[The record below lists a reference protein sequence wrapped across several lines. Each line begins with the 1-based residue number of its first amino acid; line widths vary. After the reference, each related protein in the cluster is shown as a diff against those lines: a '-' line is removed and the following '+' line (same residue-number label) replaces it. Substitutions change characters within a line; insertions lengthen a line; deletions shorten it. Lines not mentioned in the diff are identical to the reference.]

1 MNSVMKAWGDL
12 PPIFA
17 DRLMALLC
25 APGRLTHGL
34 HRVNQLL
41 IEADR
46 ACHPHWL
53 RPLRWAVLYRTAV
66 YDPLS
71 PPGENQRA
79 SAELWLEHFPAIFET
94 VRGVS
99 GSWEQEV
106 AAVIEAVAVPFERP
120 ESFLPWQHALLDLS
134 LGWLGEPKGLYAAR
148 RVFQAAA
155 YEAAGGEP
163 GDWLRLRRD
172 FLEQALACPRLYDCV
187 YMEREA
193 QARENARRE
202 LGRM

>member
-25 APGRLTHGL
+25 APGRPGHGL

-53 RPLRWAVLYRTAV
+53 RPLRGAALYHTAV
-66 YDPLS
+66 HDPLA
-71 PPGENQRA
+71 PPGANQRA

-94 VRGVS
+94 VRGVA

-106 AAVIEAVAVPFERP
+106 AAVIEASPFARP
-120 ESFLPWQHALLDLS
+120 ESFLPWQHAFLDLG
-134 LGWLGEPKGLYAAR
+134 LGWLGEAEGLYAAR

-155 YEAAGGEP
+155 HEAAGGNP
-163 GDWLRLRRD
+163 GDWLGSRRD
-172 FLEQALACPRLYDCV
+172 FLERALACPRLFHRAYA
-187 YMEREA
+187 EREA
-193 QARENARRE
+193 QARQNASRE
-202 LGRM
+202 LGR

>member
-1 MNSVMKAWGDL
+1 MNSVMKAWSDL

-25 APGRLTHGL
+25 APDRRTHGL

-53 RPLRWAVLYRTAV
+53 RPLRWAVLYHTAV
-66 YDPLS
+66 HDPLAS
-71 PPGENQRA
+71 EAENQHA

-94 VRGVS
+94 VRGLS
-99 GSWEQEV
+99 GIWEQEV
-106 AAVIEAVAVPFERP
+106 AAAIEASSFARP
-120 ESFLPWQHALLDLS
+120 ESFLPWQHAFLDLG
-134 LGWLGEPKGLYAAR
+134 LGWLGEAEGLYAAQR
-148 RVFQAAA
+148 DWHAAA
-155 YEAAGGEP
+155 YQAAGGDP
-163 GDWLRLRRD
+163 GDWLRSRRD
-172 FLEQALACPRLYDCV
+172 FLERVVACPRLYHCV
-187 YMEREA
+187 HAEREM

-202 LGRM
+202 LEG